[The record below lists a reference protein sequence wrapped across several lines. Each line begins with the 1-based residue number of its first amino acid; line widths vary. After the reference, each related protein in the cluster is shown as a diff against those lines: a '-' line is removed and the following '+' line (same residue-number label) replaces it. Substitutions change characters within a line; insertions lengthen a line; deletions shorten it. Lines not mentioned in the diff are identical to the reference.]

1 MSARKMRTW
10 SGLAALAVL
19 LLLAIGISA
28 DGTLAGAPPT
38 VPGRPVG
45 TAAQSKFDEL
55 FVSPSGHWFDFDGS
69 RKRSV
74 LPEL

>member
-1 MSARKMRTW
+1 MCDHSYGVSATHSTSLNK
-10 SGLAALAVL
+10 
-19 LLLAIGISA
+19 
-28 DGTLAGAPPT
+28 PP
-38 VPGRPVG
+38 RS
-45 TAAQSKFDEL
+45 QKFDEL